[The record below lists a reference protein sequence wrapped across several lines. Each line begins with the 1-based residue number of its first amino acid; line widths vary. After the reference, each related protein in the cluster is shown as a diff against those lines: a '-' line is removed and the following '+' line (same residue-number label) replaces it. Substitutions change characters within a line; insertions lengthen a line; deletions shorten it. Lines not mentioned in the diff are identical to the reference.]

1 MAPSKK
7 AAAPVV
13 SRDLERDI
21 GAAKVLK
28 AHVIELLGEEAADA
42 ITLRDA
48 IEGET
53 SLFETFNAVVAQ
65 IAEDEAAADYLKRLM
80 STYDAR
86 RARLERRAELL
97 RTTIMNALDT
107 TGDSSIKIDASLIAA
122 AITERA
128 IAQLANGKLDAT
140 VATITAKAVAPK
152 LVVTDE
158 PMIPTIYWKP
168 QDPVLD
174 RSTLVT
180 QLKSNR
186 DTLAQKLAE
195 LDQRRENMDAAEY
208 DAAKE
213 KLLAAFPPIPGAELS
228 NGSMT
233 VQIRLS

>member
-28 AHVIELLGEEAADA
+28 AHLVELLGEKAADA
-42 ITLRDA
+42 LTLRDA

-53 SLFETFNAVVAQ
+53 SLFETINAVVAQ
-65 IAEDEAAADYLKRLM
+65 VAEDEAAADSLKRLM
-80 STYDAR
+80 STYDSR

-107 TGDSSIKIDASLIAA
+107 TGDSNLKLDAPMIAA
-122 AITERA
+122 AVVERA

-158 PMIPTIYWKP
+158 AAIPTMYWKP
-168 QDPVLD
+168 QDPSLD
-174 RSTLVT
+174 RAALTS

-195 LDQRRENMDAAEY
+195 LDQRRETMEPADYADAR
-208 DAAKE
+208 E
-213 KLLAAFPPIPGAELS
+213 KLLAAFPPVPGAELS
-228 NGSMT
+228 NGGVT